1 MAGAFVEGP
10 GVAETLMS
18 ACGTKRT
25 RTGRQSMTAL
35 PLFSDLDLLG
45 NRKRVVDLDLEVA
58 PNRALNFCVAKQQL
72 NRSKVP
78 RLLVD

>member
-1 MAGAFVEGP
+1 
-10 GVAETLMS
+10 
-18 ACGTKRT
+18 
-25 RTGRQSMTAL
+25 MTAL

-45 NRKRVVDLDLEVA
+45 NRKRVVDLDPEIA
-58 PNRALNFCVAKQQL
+58 NRALNVCMAKQQL